1 MSLVPN
7 QIKRYFRILINISSY
22 QWDEAPFH
30 MFIWHSGFLFYRLPV
45 FNLCT
50 LWAVFFSYWLHM
62 TWILPEILCL
72 FKHCRYISQRAS
84 VQTGRHFVDYSFRWV
99 QGDLI
104 KSESA
109 GVTSMPGSSLTC
121 RTEPAYWA
129 WTTGAQERKGE
140 ETIHLTKHCIF
151 FNNSNKWQKRELQN
165 PEARKPTLNVLA
177 SSIGK
182 LNSLKYKQ

>member
-1 MSLVPN
+1 MKHLFLCLFDIQV
-7 QIKRYFRILINISSY
+7 FSSIDY
-22 QWDEAPFH
+22 L
-30 MFIWHSGFLFYRLPV
+30 FLTFAHYGQ
-45 FNLCT
+45 
-50 LWAVFFSYWLHM
+50 FSFPYWLHM

-72 FKHCRYISQRAS
+72 FKHCRYISQRTS
-84 VQTGRHFVDYSFRWV
+84 VQTGRHFVDYSCRWV

-129 WTTGAQERKGE
+129 WTITRAQERKGE